1 MKRGFIALIAIFV
14 VLVLLVATG
23 SFFTVR
29 EDRQVLLT
37 QFGKPV
43 GEPIIEPGLKFKL
56 PFIQVAN
63 QMEKRVLE
71 WDGTSI
77 AMPTRDK
84 LYIKVDTFARWEIE
98 DPLEFFEKL
107 RDHRSALSR
116 LDDILGS
123 ETLNMVAKR
132 DLIEIIR
139 TTKDRVPQQ
148 QEDIGAILG
157 EQGSLEPIRFGRS
170 AIEKEIHEAAKG
182 KLEDFGIRL
191 LDVRFKRINY
201 TSAVEKNI
209 FERMISERQQ
219 IAERFR
225 SEGAGEAARILG
237 NMDKE
242 VRTIESE
249 AYKRIQTELGRADA
263 ESTRIYAQAYGGTTA
278 QEEFYRFTKTLEAYQ
293 DILGQDTSLI
303 LSTDSELFDMLKGHS
318 KTPTSKPVPVP
329 PKVDSAP
336 NPPAAETQA
345 TIETEAPAEPETQ
358 EPEATEPEATEPE
371 TSQIETPTFPLSEEA
386 E

>member
-1 MKRGFIALIAIFV
+1 MKNGLYALSGFIIVILIMV
-14 VLVLLVATG
+14 VRGGT
-23 SFFTVR
+23 FIVR
-29 EDRQVLLT
+29 EDSQVILT

-43 GEPIIEPGLKFKL
+43 GTPIIEPGLKFKI
-56 PFIQVAN
+56 PGIQVAN
-63 QMEKRVLE
+63 ELEKRVLE
-71 WDGTSI
+71 WDGSTTQ
-77 AMPTRDK
+77 MPTRDK

-107 RDHRSALSR
+107 RDVRSALSR

-123 ETLNMVAKR
+123 ETRNMVAKH

-139 TTKDRVPQQ
+139 TTKGREPQQ

-157 EQGSLEPIRFGRS
+157 EQGTLEPIRIGRS
-170 AIEKEIHEAAKG
+170 AIEKEVHNAAKG

-201 TSAVEKNI
+201 TSEVESRI

-237 NMDKE
+237 NMEKE

-249 AYKRIQTELGRADA
+249 AYKTIQSELGRADA
-263 ESTRIYAQAYGGTTA
+263 QSTRIYAEAYGA
-278 QEEFYRFTKTLEAYQ
+278 SAEQEEFYQFTKTLEAYQ
-293 DILGQDTSLI
+293 EILGADTSLI
-303 LSTDSELFDMLKGHS
+303 LSTDSELFRMLKGQPERKALS
-318 KTPTSKPVPVP
+318 GTPP
-329 PKVDSAP
+329 PAP
-336 NPPAAETQA
+336 NPAPNPAQVLPP
-345 TIETEAPAEPETQ
+345 APAPEPEG
-358 EPEATEPEATEPE
+358 EPESATGDLNLP
-371 TSQIETPTFPLSEEA
+371 F
-386 E
+386 

>member
-1 MKRGFIALIAIFV
+1 MKRGLYALIALV
-14 VLVLLVATG
+14 VLLVLLVATG

-29 EDRQVLLT
+29 EDRQVILT

-43 GEPIIEPGLKFKL
+43 GKPIVKPGLKFKL

-63 QMEKRVLE
+63 QLEKRVLE
-71 WDGTSI
+71 WDGTSTQ
-77 AMPTRDK
+77 MPTRDK

-98 DPLEFFEKL
+98 DPLEYFEKL
-107 RDHRSALSR
+107 RDERSAQSR
-116 LDDILGS
+116 LNDILGS
-123 ETLNMVAKR
+123 ETRNMVAR
-132 DLIEIIR
+132 HDLIEIIR
-139 TTKDRVPQQ
+139 STKDRVPQQ
-148 QEDIGAILG
+148 QEDIGEILG
-157 EQGSLEPIRFGRS
+157 EQGSLEPIRIGRS
-170 AIEKEIHEAAKG
+170 AIEKEIHAAAKG

-201 TSAVEKNI
+201 TSAVESRI

-242 VRTIESE
+242 VRTIDSE

-263 ESTRIYAQAYGGTTA
+263 ESTRIYGEAYGATSA
-278 QEEFYRFTKTLEAYQ
+278 QEEFYSFTKTLEAYQ
-293 DILGQDTSLI
+293 EILGSDTSLI
-303 LSTDSELFDMLKGHS
+303 LSTDSELFEMLKGHTKRS
-318 KTPTSKPVPVP
+318 EGEITAVQPAQKIAPSP
-329 PKVDSAP
+329 PKEEP
-336 NPPAAETQA
+336 EPQP
-345 TIETEAPAEPETQ
+345 EPETESQ
-358 EPEATEPEATEPE
+358 PEPLL
-371 TSQIETPTFPLSEEA
+371 ETPLFPASEDE